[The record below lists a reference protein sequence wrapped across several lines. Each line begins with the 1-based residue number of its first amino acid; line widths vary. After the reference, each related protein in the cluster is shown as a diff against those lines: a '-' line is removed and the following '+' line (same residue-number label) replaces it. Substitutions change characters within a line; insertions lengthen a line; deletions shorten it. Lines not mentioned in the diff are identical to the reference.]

1 MQPEFY
7 DRPSR
12 SLARPTRPL
21 PSSLGSSQIL
31 HSSFRHATRPGFSP
45 SPSPTPSASL
55 SLTTGYSHLVPKSP
69 QHLSPYQQWQQAQ
82 QASPQTFTQS
92 HSTSPAPVSRK
103 RGWEPSNSSPSG
115 SQTTLASG
123 SGYLDTPAK
132 YREMAEML
140 EVVQVDRRELDTNAS
155 FGSFLD
161 IFRISE
167 GGKLAKRPSVPSS
180 HQTRLC
186 AIVTR
191 VTETPFRQRRG
202 DGRLSPFKL
211 ALLSLCPF
219 GSVLCAIGSLTILY
233 LLATLLLTVH
243 VWTRILLS
251 AHVDLPPTKRRR
263 GIAGSIVET
272 AWSAALIG
280 TAVGLTVYKLWR
292 DRGKAGEED
301 EIMQEDGHRRKRRA
315 ANFEFETDAMS
326 IESPPLSE
334 PSSPPPPYNQEW
346 TAINYPRTV
355 PTSPSR
361 RAELQGKAKMTPRSA
376 RKAPTVRPHAQRRD
390 RLPPHL
396 SGIPPPI
403 RTPVAPA
410 FDFNFGAGSNSGG
423 DHPSRVDRGRGVQQK
438 EEEPE
443 VEDQMDWIGGKLA
456 QLIEEGKKA
465 LKTEVVVMS
474 DAQEDEVDDGSGAWV
489 SDDEDGHRGRNRNG
503 SVRRRGSTASATRYH
518 SSKRSAGTPQPQI
531 GSMHSPVGTPPRSTA
546 TRGGIPQFGSGTGV
560 EDSCES
566 PEVREMMERARAKIA
581 ARAYGR

>member
-1 MQPEFY
+1 MLYNDPFDRVTMNILTSFPFTFKLAVPGLSNPFSSLSTSPTTGTNPPRLPPTESPPMQPDFY
-7 DRPSR
+7 DRPPR

-69 QHLSPYQQWQQAQ
+69 HHLSPYQQWQQAQ
-82 QASPQTFTQS
+82 QAAPQTFTQS

-140 EVVQVDRRELDTNAS
+140 EVVQVDRRELDTN
-155 FGSFLD
+155 
-161 IFRISE
+161 
-167 GGKLAKRPSVPSS
+167 
-180 HQTRLC
+180 
-186 AIVTR
+186 
-191 VTETPFRQRRG
+191 
-202 DGRLSPFKL
+202 
-211 ALLSLCPF
+211 
-219 GSVLCAIGSLTILY
+219 
-233 LLATLLLTVH
+233 
-243 VWTRILLS
+243 
-251 AHVDLPPTKRRR
+251 DLPPTKRRR

-301 EIMQEDGHRRKRRA
+301 ETMQDDGHRRKRRA

-355 PTSPSR
+355 PATPSR
-361 RAELQGKAKMTPRSA
+361 RAELKGKAKMTPRSA
-376 RKAPTVRPHAQRRD
+376 RLKAPTVRPHAQRRD

-403 RTPVAPA
+403 RTPVAPENPA
-410 FDFNFGAGSNSGG
+410 FDFNFGAGSN
-423 DHPSRVDRGRGVQQK
+423 RVGSRGVHQ
-438 EEEPE
+438 EVEEPE
-443 VEDQMDWIGGKLA
+443 VDDQMDWIGGKLA

-465 LKTEVVVMS
+465 LKAEVVVMS

-581 ARAYGR
+581 ATSAKNRGQGNPLPSEIIAPIR